1 MITAPKRH
9 VRLLLAAGALV
20 GTGAASG
27 AASASLASSLDRALD
42 VRGVSRSA
50 TGAFAFDLDRSRVVY
65 GSNSRLSLRP
75 ASNEKLVVAVAALDE
90 LGPMFRAPTDVLGQG
105 TVAGGVWTGNLI
117 LKGYGDPTLG
127 RGDLTRLVER
137 VHAAGVSRVRGQIVG
152 DESFFDRRRTAP
164 GWKPSFYKDESPPLS
179 ALVVSRGKVGGV
191 VVDDPALAAAQAFRR
206 RLVELGIR
214 VSGRAVTG
222 VADPDAV
229 RLARV
234 ISPPL
239 ALIVR
244 RMNRDS
250 DNFYA
255 EILLKQLGAHERG
268 RGTTAAGAAVAFEEL
283 VERGVTTEGVR
294 IVDGSGLSRYDR
306 FTARALGELL
316 ISAGA
321 DAVIGESFVSSLP
334 VAGRSGTLE
343 DRMERPP
350 ALGTV
355 RAKTGTTSRASTLSG
370 YAGSRYIFSILM
382 NGNPIP
388 WWFARRGQDRFAQL
402 LAGAQ

>member
-1 MITAPKRH
+1 MTTAPKREI
-9 VRLLLAAGALV
+9 RLLLAVGALV
-20 GTGAASG
+20 GAAASAG
-27 AASASLASSLDRALD
+27 TASASLAASLDRALT
-42 VRGVSRSA
+42 VRGVSPSA
-50 TGAFAFDLDRSRVVY
+50 TAAFAFDLDRSRVVY
-65 GSNSRLSLRP
+65 GRNSRLSLRP
-75 ASNEKLVVAVAALDE
+75 ASNEKLVVAVTALDE
-90 LGPMFRAPTDVLGQG
+90 LGPLFRIPTDALGQG
-105 TVAGGVWTGNLI
+105 ALIDGVWEGNLF
-117 LKGYGDPTLG
+117 LKGYGDPTLA
-127 RGDLTRLVER
+127 RGDLTRLVR
-137 VHAAGVSRVRGQIVG
+137 KLQTAGVTRVRGRIVG

-164 GWKPSFYKDESPPLS
+164 GWKPSFYKEESPPLS
-179 ALVVSRGKVGGV
+179 ALVVARGKVGRV
-191 VVDDPALAAAQAFRR
+191 VVDNPALAAAQAFRR
-206 RLVELGIR
+206 RLIELGVR

-222 VADPDAV
+222 VAGADAV
-229 RLARV
+229 ALARV

-239 ALIVR
+239 TLIVR
-244 RMNRDS
+244 RMNRES

-255 EILLKQLGAHERG
+255 EILLKLLGAHERG

-283 VERGVTTEGVR
+283 VERGVTRDGVR

-316 ISAGA
+316 ISAGS
-321 DAVIGESFVSSLP
+321 DAVIGEPFLGSLP

-355 RAKTGTTSRASTLSG
+355 RAKTGTTTRASTLSG
-370 YAGSRYIFSILM
+370 YAGGRYVFSILM

-388 WWFARRGQDRFAQL
+388 YWYARRGQDRFAQL